1 MLARSL
7 TVTVVCCGA
16 LLGSDLRF
24 DLEGAVTGAKD
35 AGRLRVQLFSI
46 ETPFTATAQL
56 KNGEFRFRSLAPGD
70 YTLAVVR
77 DGLGEVR
84 RTVVVSPSL
93 ADARGVVATE
103 IAFSEGDAAFSKRHA
118 MVSVSRLGVAPDAA
132 DLYQQARELLA
143 RQEVVGAVRLLRRA
157 VERAPDFADAWNS
170 LGVLA
175 FQSGDVREA
184 ERCYRQA
191 VQADREAFDA
201 VLNLGALLLRTA
213 RASEALEYNLRA
225 VEDHPRDAAANAQ
238 LGMNYFHLGR
248 FEEAEPYLAAAK
260 RLDPANQA
268 QPQLFL
274 AEIYRQRG
282 EAAAAVREL
291 QELAALRPDTAA
303 ALRDKI
309 SALATR

>member
-1 MLARSL
+1 VLLLATS
-7 TVTVVCCGA
+7 VA
-16 LLGSDLRF
+16 LFASDLRF
-24 DLEGAVTGAKD
+24 DLEGTVSGAKD
-35 AGRLRVQLFSI
+35 ALRLHVQLFSI
-46 ETPFTATAQL
+46 ETPFTAVAQV

-70 YTLAVVR
+70 YRLAVVR

-93 ADARGVVATE
+93 ADARGVVGTE
-103 IAFSEGDAAFSKRHA
+103 ITFSEGDAAFSKRHA
-118 MVSVSRLGVAPDAA
+118 TVSISRLAVTPDAA
-132 DLYQQARELLA
+132 DLYKQARELLA
-143 RQEVVGAVRLLRRA
+143 RQELEGAKRLLRRA

-175 FQSGDVREA
+175 FQRGDAEEA

-191 VQADREAFDA
+191 VRADREAFDA
-201 VLNLGALLLRTA
+201 ILNLGALLLRTG
-213 RASEALEYNLRA
+213 RAAEALAYNLRA
-225 VEDHPRDAAANAQ
+225 VEDHPRDAEANAQ
-238 LGMNYFHLGR
+238 FGMNHFQLGR
-248 FEEAEPYLAAAK
+248 FTEAEPYLAAAK
-260 RLDPANQA
+260 RLDPANQT

-282 EAAAAVREL
+282 EAAAAIREL

-309 SALATR
+309 SALAIK